1 MRDDA
6 DFAGWYTDRALTV
19 PFDPTVP
26 VTEDLELFPR
36 WAPKGMLM
44 YGDVNQD
51 GTVDAKDALLVLKA
65 AVGKATLTNEQ
76 RVLANVDGDGAINA
90 KDALLILKKA
100 VNKID
105 KFPVE
110 A

>member
-1 MRDDA
+1 M
-6 DFAGWYTDRALTV
+6 
-19 PFDPTVP
+19 
-26 VTEDLELFPR
+26 
-36 WAPKGMLM
+36 
-44 YGDVNQD
+44 
-51 GTVDAKDALLVLKA
+51 LKA